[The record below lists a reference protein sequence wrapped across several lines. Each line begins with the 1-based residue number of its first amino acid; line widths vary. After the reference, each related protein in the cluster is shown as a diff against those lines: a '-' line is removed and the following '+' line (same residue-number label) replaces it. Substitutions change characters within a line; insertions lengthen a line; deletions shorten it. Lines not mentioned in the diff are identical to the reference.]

1 MRKGEIYDR
10 AAFQGDSRAVKWGI
24 RDLESL
30 RAVVKMVPGRTAC
43 VQAGANVGVFPKY
56 LARHFEACYVFEPSV
71 ELFPMMIANAP
82 EPNIIRFQAA
92 LGESPALVGTACTRR
107 KAGPGPIHPGLTHI
121 DGPGIIPTL
130 RLDDFALPVLDLLYL
145 DLEGFELFALRGAEQ
160 TIQRCRPVIAVE
172 INQNAGYY
180 GITKEDVSS
189 FIVSH
194 GYRHALSI
202 HSDQAFVP
210 VERAA

>member
-1 MRKGEIYDR
+1 
-10 AAFQGDSRAVKWGI
+10 
-24 RDLESL
+24 
-30 RAVVKMVPGRTAC
+30 
-43 VQAGANVGVFPKY
+43 
-56 LARHFEACYVFEPSV
+56 
-71 ELFPMMIANAP
+71 
-82 EPNIIRFQAA
+82 
-92 LGESPALVGTACTRR
+92 
-107 KAGPGPIHPGLTHI
+107 
-121 DGPGIIPTL
+121 
-130 RLDDFALPVLDLLYL
+130 VLDLLYL
-145 DLEGFELFALRGAEQ
+145 DLEGFELFALRGAAE